1 MSSSCI
7 GVKGNARVG
16 CIKDPNIS
24 IEAGVREFKDVL
36 GKANGDIALAL
47 QSYNFG
53 EGFISYALAKGGYSE
68 ETAIEF
74 SRSKNHL
81 NPDGCKDPNNFRT
94 KVNACYGDYVRP

>member
-1 MSSSCI
+1 MSKPYLS
-7 GVKGNARVG
+7 
-16 CIKDPNIS
+16 
-24 IEAGVREFKDVL
+24 L
-36 GKANGDIALAL
+36 
-47 QSYNFG
+47 FG

-94 KVNACYGDYVRP
+94 KVNACYGDY